1 VKLAEHSHEE
11 RILKGN
17 RHNHGAARFF
27 HACDELGPRIFF
39 SEHVAGLLA
48 ASATWSIPVFL
59 ASQDHI
65 SLTYRRTFLQLSSFG
80 LVMIVFNIAYL
91 IGEAKP
97 HLLFL
102 IAVAVL
108 TLPMLAIHALLERIV
123 FTDEERQEIK
133 SLRSQRTRVA

>member
-1 VKLAEHSHEE
+1 MKNEYSRAIVIIMVPLGFFMLAMSW
-11 RILKGN
+11 
-17 RHNHGAARFF
+17 A
-27 HACDELGPRIFF
+27 LGFFF